1 MKNPFFSLITVC
13 FNAERSIASALQ
25 SASDQTCRDFENVV
39 VDGASTDSTLEIV
52 SGFDDLPLVVTSE
65 PDQGIYDAMNKGVAR
80 SKGEVLYFLNADDRL
95 HDPDVLA
102 RVQQVFVEN
111 PEVELVWGNVVYAN
125 PDGSSLIRRFNHI
138 NNRNLI
144 FLDLNHQ
151 GTFARRRLFDRIGLF
166 NTRFH
171 INADYDWFLRAVR
184 SGAKWQYFD
193 LKIACFHT
201 GGTHSRNIKK
211 LREERRLVR
220 KQYIG
225 ALPLKIGGLAY
236 NLRHKLRRV
245 ANLFNKK

>member
-1 MKNPFFSLITVC
+1 MMKPFFSLITVC

-39 VDGASTDSTLEIV
+39 VDGASTDSTLEVV
-52 SGFDDLPLVVTSE
+52 SRFDDLPLVVTSE

-111 PEVELVWGNVVYAN
+111 PEVDLVWGNVVYTN
-125 PDGSSLIRRFNHI
+125 PNGSSLIRRFNHI

-151 GTFARRRLFDRIGLF
+151 GAFARRRLFDRIGCF
-166 NTRFH
+166 NTRFR

-184 SGAKWQYFD
+184 SGAKWKYFD

-201 GGTHSRNIKK
+201 AGMHSRNVKN

-225 ALPLKIGGLAY
+225 TLPLKIGGAAY
-236 NLRHKLRRV
+236 NLQHKLRRV